1 MLVLLQSAYASQHI
15 HTDVRNGLNIHNK
28 LIYDYIQYSCVR
40 LYLDFWTNV
49 HTSISPQMD
58 MDRHVSTNV
67 HAVTC

>member
-1 MLVLLQSAYASQHI
+1 MLV
-15 HTDVRNGLNIHNK
+15 NI
-28 LIYDYIQYSCVR
+28 YIRIFAMDLTYTINLFMITYNIVVVR
-40 LYLDFWTNV
+40 LYLEFWTNV